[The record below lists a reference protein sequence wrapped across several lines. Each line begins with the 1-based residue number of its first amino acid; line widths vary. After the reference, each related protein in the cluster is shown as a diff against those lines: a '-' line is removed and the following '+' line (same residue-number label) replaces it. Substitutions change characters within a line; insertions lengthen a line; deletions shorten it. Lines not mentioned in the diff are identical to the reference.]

1 MERELF
7 AHIIKLKA
15 STNQPFKIKVVGSSM
30 LPIILPT
37 DTAVVLKS
45 EDYAI
50 GDVLLF
56 LYENNHIIIHR
67 LLKILDGMY
76 YCKGDNSFRIEMIQY
91 SDILGKILAI
101 KRQNKIVS
109 LPSMSRIYLDMSYSI
124 NQEFIKNG
132 CNIQKTKKTPLYLK
146 YEEEYLKAYFTK

>member
-15 STNQPFKIKVVGSSM
+15 STNQPFKIKVGGSSM

-132 CNIQKTKKTPLYLK
+132 CDIQKTKKTPLYLK
-146 YEEEYLKAYFTK
+146 YKEEYLNAYFTK